1 MRCGVDAM
9 NRVLDTAALLHWPPT
24 RLSGGV
30 CAHSQ
35 RQELERLSAARSM
48 LIEAADLQ
56 WRAPSPAALE
66 EAKTAA
72 SASGDL
78 ARLSDV
84 DVDVLALALSLQAV
98 LVTDDYRLQNTYRH
112 AGGTV
117 EPVVNTVSKHV
128 WIWEQRCKGCGATSP
143 LEPDVARSKRGTTGE
158 CNRCG
163 SPLEIKRRKG

>member
-1 MRCGVDAM
+1 M

-35 RQELERLSAARSM
+35 RQELQRLSAARSM
-48 LIEAADLQ
+48 LIEAADLE
-56 WRAPSPAALE
+56 WRAPSPGALD
-66 EAKTAA
+66 EAKAAA

-98 LVTDDYRLQNTYRH
+98 LVTDDYRLQNAYRH

-117 EPVVNTVSKHV
+117 EPVVNAVSKHV